1 MHRITITATSANRN
15 REAWLAIRRQHLTA
29 TDWPKITGTSRWGDA
44 FSVLDDKLNPGGDE
58 DFKPSLPMRVGTAL
72 EPLIIRSIQK
82 DWGPGKYLSQVF
94 VSRKH
99 LGFTPDLV
107 LLATPDQ
114 WRLAE
119 IKVSVKPWLGWVPPD
134 YLDQVSFQ
142 ATVLGIGQVQ
152 VIHLQLESWGEGL
165 ALIRS
170 GTLPADR
177 LTAYNVEVDEVDR
190 RRIERKAEKW
200 WKAHINED
208 L

>member
-1 MHRITITATSANRN
+1 
-15 REAWLAIRRQHLTA
+15 
-29 TDWPKITGTSRWGDA
+29 
-44 FSVLDDKLNPGGDE
+44 
-58 DFKPSLPMRVGTAL
+58 MRVGTAL
-72 EPLIIRSIQK
+72 EPLIIQSVQK

-107 LLATPDQ
+107 RLETPDQ
-114 WRLAE
+114 WLLAE
-119 IKVSVKPWLGWVPPD
+119 IKVSVKPWRGGVPPD

-170 GTLPADR
+170 GALPKGR

-190 RRIERKAEKW
+190 RGIERKAERW
-200 WKAHINED
+200 WKAHMNSD
-208 L
+208 F